1 MKKIILN
8 TICFGLVVLFSS
20 SIGTSSVSA
29 QGDRSAEVEQ
39 YINMLNSSSR
49 HHRITAAKKISRS
62 GLSEEKLF
70 DMINDIL
77 LKNYKKNTRN
87 SQQIDEMSWLCKAL
101 ASSGL
106 DKYGVSLKSVADN
119 TQNPKLKKYA
129 LQSLNLIKQYAE
141 RNRVMTDDKHLTEG
155 FSPELARY
163 INMLRSE
170 DLKLKRDAAK
180 NIFRAAITDERLYDI
195 VEEELLKEFG
205 KTPKKREYDE
215 YEEEV
220 EYGASRKN
228 KLQSD
233 TISWLCKA
241 LGASGM
247 PKYMETLEKV
257 TKTSI
262 SMKVRKNAKSSLQ
275 MLK

>member
-8 TICFGLVVLFSS
+8 TICLGLAVLFSS
-20 SIGTSSVSA
+20 SIGASSVSA
-29 QGDRSAEVEQ
+29 QGNRSAEVEQ

-49 HHRITAAKKISRS
+49 HQRITTAKKISRS

-129 LQSLNLIKQYAE
+129 LQSLNLIKQFAE
-141 RNRVMTDDKHLTEG
+141 RNRVMTDDKHLKEG

-170 DLKLKRDAAK
+170 DLTLKRDAAK
-180 NIFRAAITDERLYDI
+180 HIFRSVIMDERLYDI
-195 VEEELLKEFG
+195 VEEELLKEFV
-205 KTPKKREYDE
+205 KTPKEREYDE
-215 YEEEV
+215 YGEEV
-220 EYGASRKN
+220 TYGASRKQ
-228 KLQSD
+228 KLQND
-233 TISWLCKA
+233 TSAWLCKA

-247 PKYMETLEKV
+247 GKYIETLEKIA
-257 TKTSI
+257 KTS
-262 SMKVRKNAKSSLQ
+262 SDMYVRRHAKDSLN